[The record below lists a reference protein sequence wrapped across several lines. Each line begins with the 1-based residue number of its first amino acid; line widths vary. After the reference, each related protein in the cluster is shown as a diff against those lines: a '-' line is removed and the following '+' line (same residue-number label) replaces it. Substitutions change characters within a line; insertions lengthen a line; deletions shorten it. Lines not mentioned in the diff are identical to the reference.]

1 MKDFGLNFNESEI
14 NILFRAFDE
23 NRDGLIDYDEFLRT
37 IRGPMNDFRKKY
49 VTRAFDKFDRNHH
62 GYVDANDIKGVYIAS
77 KHPDVI

>member
-37 IRGPMNDFRKKY
+37 IRGPMNNFRMTY

-62 GYVDANDIKGVYIAS
+62 GHVDRNDIEGMYSA
-77 KHPDVI
+77 